1 MEVILLDKIGRLG
14 GLGDKVKVRNGY
26 ARNYLLPLKKAV
38 LATKENLAK
47 FEAERAQF
55 EAKIAAELKAAQDRA
70 AKLAEIGTFEIAAQ
84 AGDEGKL
91 FGSVGTRDIADAA
104 TTAGVEV
111 HKSEVR
117 LPDGVLRSVG
127 QYDIEIQVHP
137 DVKVKVVVSIV
148 PEK

>member
-70 AKLAEIGTFEIAAQ
+70 EKLNAIAKVEIKAQ

-91 FGSVGTRDIADAA
+91 FGSVGTRDIAEAVIAA
-104 TTAGVEV
+104 GCDL

-117 LPDGVLRSVG
+117 LPDGVLRTIG
-127 QYDIEIQVHP
+127 DFDIEVQLHP
-137 DVKVKVVVSIV
+137 DVKTTIVVSIV

>member
-47 FEAERAQF
+47 FEAERAQL

-70 AKLAEIGTFEIAAQ
+70 EKLAAIGKFVITAQ

-91 FGSVGTRDIADAA
+91 FGSVGTRDIAEAA
-104 TTAGVEV
+104 IKSGVDL

-127 QYDIEIQVHP
+127 DFDIELQLHP
-137 DVKVKVVVSIV
+137 DVKTTVVVSIV

>member
-47 FEAERAQF
+47 FEAERAQY
-55 EAKIAAELKAAQDRA
+55 EAKIAAQLKAAQDRA
-70 AKLAEIGTFEIAAQ
+70 AKLAEIATLEIAAQ

>member
-70 AKLAEIGTFEIAAQ
+70 EKLNAIAKVEIKAQ

-91 FGSVGTRDIADAA
+91 FGSVGTRDIAEAVIAA
-104 TTAGVEV
+104 GCDL

-117 LPDGVLRSVG
+117 LPDGVIRTIG
-127 QYDIEIQVHP
+127 DFDIEVQLHP
-137 DVKVKVVVSIV
+137 DVKTSIVVSIV

>member
-14 GLGDKVKVRNGY
+14 GLGDKVKVKNGY

-70 AKLAEIGTFEIAAQ
+70 EKLNQIGKFEIAAQ

-91 FGSVGTRDIADAA
+91 FGSVGTRDIAEAA
-104 TTAGVEV
+104 SKAGVEL

-127 QYDIEIQVHP
+127 DYQIEIQLHA
-137 DVKVKVVVSIV
+137 DVKTEITVSIV
-148 PEK
+148 SEK

>member
-14 GLGDKVKVRNGY
+14 GLGDKVKVRNGF

-38 LATKENLAK
+38 MATKENLAK
-47 FEAERAQF
+47 FEAERAQL

-70 AKLAEIGTFEIAAQ
+70 DKLAQVAKLEIPAM

-91 FGSVGTRDIADAA
+91 FGSVGTRDIAEAA
-104 TTAGVEV
+104 SKAGVEIS
-111 HKSEVR
+111 KSEVR
-117 LPDGVLRSVG
+117 LPAGVLRTVG
-127 QYDIEIQVHP
+127 DFEIEIQLHA
-137 DVKVKVVVSIV
+137 DVKATVIVSIV

>member
-26 ARNYLLPLKKAV
+26 ARNYLLPLNKAV

-104 TTAGVEV
+104 TAAGVEV

>member
-55 EAKIAAELKAAQDRA
+55 QAKIAAELKAAQDRA
-70 AKLAEIGTFEIAAQ
+70 EKLNAIAKVEIKAQ

-91 FGSVGTRDIADAA
+91 FGSVGTRDIAEAVIAA
-104 TTAGVEV
+104 GCDL

-117 LPDGVLRSVG
+117 LPDGVLRTIG
-127 QYDIEIQVHP
+127 DFDIEVQLHP
-137 DVKVKVVVSIV
+137 DVKTSIVVSIV

>member
-14 GLGDKVKVRNGY
+14 GLGDKVKVRNGF
-26 ARNYLLPLKKAV
+26 ARNYLLPNKKAV

-47 FEAERAQF
+47 FEAERAEL

-70 AKLAEIGTFEIAAQ
+70 DKLAEIGTFTISAL

-91 FGSVGTRDIADAA
+91 FGSVGTRDIAECV
-104 TTAGVEV
+104 TNAGVEI

-117 LPDGVLRSVG
+117 LPEGVIRSVG
-127 QYDIEIQVHP
+127 EYAISVQLHP
-137 DVKVKVVVSIV
+137 DVKTEIKLAVVAQ
-148 PEK
+148 

>member
-47 FEAERAQF
+47 FEAERAQL

-70 AKLAEIGTFEIAAQ
+70 EKLAAIGKFVITAQ

-91 FGSVGTRDIADAA
+91 FGSVGTRDIAEAA
-104 TTAGVEV
+104 IEAGVDL

-127 QYDIEIQVHP
+127 DFDIELQLHP
-137 DVKVKVVVSIV
+137 DVKTTVVVSIV

>member
-47 FEAERAQF
+47 FEAERAQL

-70 AKLAEIGTFEIAAQ
+70 EKLAAI
-84 AGDEGKL
+84 GKL
-91 FGSVGTRDIADAA
+91 VLVISQKQLSKLVLIFTSQKFVYQMAFYVQSVISISNFSFTQM
-104 TTAGVEV
+104 
-111 HKSEVR
+111 
-117 LPDGVLRSVG
+117 LRQLLLFQSY
-127 QYDIEIQVHP
+127 QRNNN
-137 DVKVKVVVSIV
+137 
-148 PEK
+148 

>member
-47 FEAERAQF
+47 FEAERAQY
-55 EAKIAAELKAAQDRA
+55 EAKIAAQLKAAQDRA
-70 AKLAEIGTFEIAAQ
+70 AKLAEIATLEIAAQ

-91 FGSVGTRDIADAA
+91 FGSVGTRDIAEAA
-104 TTAGVEV
+104 TEAGVEV

-127 QYDIEIQVHP
+127 QYDIEIQLHP